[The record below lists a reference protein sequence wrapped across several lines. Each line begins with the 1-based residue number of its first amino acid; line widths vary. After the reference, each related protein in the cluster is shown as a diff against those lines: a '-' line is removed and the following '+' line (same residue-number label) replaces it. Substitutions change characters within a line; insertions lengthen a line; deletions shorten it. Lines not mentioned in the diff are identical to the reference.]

1 MDIARICRHVFA
13 EGSGRRH
20 FPEPARSAIQ
30 QAIAAG
36 ERTHAGQVCIA
47 IEGALPLSDLLHG
60 RTPRERAAQVFAH
73 LRVWDTQHNSGVL
86 IYVLLPDRAI
96 EIIADRGISA
106 RVDASQWQA
115 ICIQMQQHFAAGEFE
130 RGAVDGINAVSVLL
144 AQHFPVDAGP
154 RTNQLP
160 DHPVLL

>member
-1 MDIARICRHVFA
+1 MDIKRICRHLLA

-20 FPEPARSAIQ
+20 FPQSTRTAIQ

-60 RTPRERAAQVFAH
+60 RTSRERAAQVFAH
-73 LRVWDTQHNSGVL
+73 LRVWDTERNCGVL

-96 EIIADRGISA
+96 EIIADRGITA
-106 RVDASQWQA
+106 RVDARQWQD
-115 ICIQMQQHFAAGEFE
+115 ICIQMQECFAAGEFE
-130 RGAVDGINAVSVLL
+130 RGAVEGIHAVSALL
-144 AQHFPVDAGP
+144 AQHFPGDAASRP
-154 RTNQLP
+154 NELP
-160 DHPVLL
+160 DQPVLL